1 MDSFEWI
8 IHYASELDVAA
19 SLEDRFQLYGEY
31 LKQLGFDGATYIF
44 APRIQYEIM
53 PHLPGIFLYTDS
65 YPIGFLEHYQRERLD
80 QQDFTIRKVLN
91 GETAPMDWREHE
103 LSGKLSPAEMNLIQ
117 LAREIYGIRNAISIP
132 TMLDARGA
140 AGASII
146 SFKPDQYFQQ
156 LKQDKMRVLISMT
169 RLFHASNSLDSEWS
183 LHFTLPVLKS
193 LSATEMSI
201 LNYKASGKS
210 LKNINDYLDVKYSYA
225 TNVVSTILTK
235 FGNTNSDQ
243 LMYLFGLLNALKN
256 IPPKK
261 HPKEPPESM

>member
-1 MDSFEWI
+1 MDNFDWVDR
-8 IHYASELDVAA
+8 YASELDAAA
-19 SLEDRFQLYGEY
+19 SLDSRFRLYGEY
-31 LKQLGFDGATYIF
+31 VKQLGFDGATYIF

-53 PHLPGIFLYTDS
+53 PHLPGIFLYTES

-103 LSGKLSPAEMNLIQ
+103 LSGKLSTVEVNLIQ
-117 LAREIYGIRNAISIP
+117 LAREAYGIRNAISIP

-140 AGASII
+140 AGVSVI
-146 SFKPDQYFQQ
+146 SSKEDDAFQQ
-156 LKQDKMRVLISMT
+156 LKQDKMVRLVGIT

-183 LHFTLPVLKS
+183 LHFTLPVFKS
-193 LSATEMSI
+193 LSVTEMHV
-201 LNYKASGKS
+201 LNYKASGKP

-225 TNVVSTILTK
+225 TNIVSTLLTK
-235 FGNTNSDQ
+235 LGNTNSDQ

-261 HPKEPPESM
+261 YSKEPPESM